1 MVVVGSSMLLVARNF
16 FPLPH
21 DWANDMSTFDYVRRR
36 RLTIATGSILA
47 GIGLA
52 LMVVGLI

>member
-1 MVVVGSSMLLVARNF
+1 
-16 FPLPH
+16 
-21 DWANDMSTFDYVRRR
+21 MSTFDYVRRR